1 MREKEK
7 EMKKRF
13 IAALLLVVMCMGA
26 FSACSLAG
34 KLEKDV
40 QVYLETSGGL
50 LGPYTVNAFNN
61 AIVPAQEAPK
71 GKKQLGWTD
80 DKNWS
85 EKDVKNVSVS
95 ENVGLIRYDDVK
107 NYAKKGKVT
116 LYPVFGEITRHD
128 IAIAWYAKSGTS
140 GLNQSVMDDFTDA
153 LKAYL
158 TEQGMNPSEMDIVV
172 RGYDGNVGT
181 SCGNIMKDADI
192 DIMIGWATRSNIEG
206 TGGLKAGEDFLQNYG
221 NITLTDAAKAR
232 YAARLGDTDLVKQV
246 YNWILTTYGGDGAK
260 KDYDVADTPVTPDPT
275 PDPDPKPDPITPIT
289 ITDTKLTV
297 SVWNN
302 SKGAWITQD
311 QLEKLK
317 TDFNTYLT
325 ERGVN
330 VNDLQ
335 IKWRVEEDVT
345 NVAAL
350 VKSVNEKGDVDFVL
364 ACGNN
369 VNSAGNLTNLE
380 KIQINDTSYMT
391 AGRYIAVL
399 NKDNPRQL
407 ATILYKFMSGKKFPI
422 TLTDTTLTVSVWSKG
437 GEWITT
443 GQLESLKTDF
453 NAYLTERG
461 VDVSTIKYNWII
473 ETATKVADLVK
484 SVNEKG
490 DVDFVLACGNNVNSA
505 GNLTN
510 LEKIQINDTPYMTAG
525 RYIAVLNKDNPRQLA
540 TILYE
545 FMSGQKFPKA
555 TEGGA
560 E

>member
-1 MREKEK
+1 
-7 EMKKRF
+7 MKKRF

-26 FSACSLAG
+26 FSACSLTG

-40 QVYLETSGGL
+40 QVYLETSDGL
-50 LGPYTVNAFNN
+50 LGPYTVNAFTN

-80 DKNWS
+80 DKNWN
-85 EKDVKNVSVS
+85 EKDIKNVSVS

-128 IAIAWYAKSGTS
+128 IAIAWYDKEKTS

-158 TEQGMNPSEMDIVV
+158 TEQGMNPAEMDIVV

-181 SCGNIMKDADI
+181 SCGNVMKDSDV
-192 DIMIGWATRSNIEG
+192 DIMVGWAAKSNLEG

-221 NITLTDAAKAR
+221 NITLTGAEKAR

-246 YNWILTTYGGDGAK
+246 YNWILTTYGGTGAK
-260 KDYDVADTPVTPDPT
+260 KDYDVADTPVDPNPT
-275 PDPDPKPDPITPIT
+275 PDPDPKPDPVTPIT

-317 TDFNTYLT
+317 TDFANYLT
-325 ERGVN
+325 ERSVN

-335 IKWRVEEDVT
+335 IEWRVEEDVT

-350 VKSVNEKGDVDFVL
+350 VKSVKTKGDVDFVL

-369 VNSAGNLTNLE
+369 VNSEGNLTNLE
-380 KIQINDTSYMT
+380 KLQINDTPYMT
-391 AGRYIAVL
+391 AGRFIAVL

-443 GQLESLKTDF
+443 EQLEKLKTDF
-453 NAYLTERG
+453 ATYLTERS
-461 VDVSTIKYNWII
+461 VNVNDLQIEWRV

-484 SVNEKG
+484 SVNDKG
-490 DVDFVLACGNNVNSA
+490 DVDFVLACGNNVNSS

-510 LEKIQINDTPYMTAG
+510 LEKIKIEASEYMAAN
-525 RYIAVLNKDNPRQLA
+525 RYIAVLNKDNPNQLA
-540 TILYE
+540 ELLYE
-545 FMSGQKFPKA
+545 FMTGKPFPSLA
-555 TEGGA
+555 EGGA
-560 E
+560 Q

>member
-1 MREKEK
+1 
-7 EMKKRF
+7 MKKRF

-26 FSACSLAG
+26 FSACSLTG

-40 QVYLETSGGL
+40 QVYLETSDGL
-50 LGPYTVNAFNN
+50 LGPYKVNAFNN
-61 AIVPAQEAPK
+61 AIVPAQEAPR

-80 DKNWS
+80 DKNWN
-85 EKDVKNVSVS
+85 EKDIKNVSVS

-140 GLNQSVMDDFTDA
+140 GLNQSIMDDFTDA

-158 TEQGMNPSEMDIVV
+158 TKQGMNPAEMDIVV

-181 SCGNIMKDADI
+181 SCGNIMKDSDI
-192 DIMIGWATRSNIEG
+192 DIMVGWAARSNIEG

-221 NITLTDAAKAR
+221 NITLTGAEKAR

-246 YNWILTTYGGDGAK
+246 YNWILTTYGGTGAK
-260 KDYDVADTPVTPDPT
+260 KDYDVADTPVDPNPTPDPDPT
-275 PDPDPKPDPITPIT
+275 PDPVTPIT

-317 TDFNTYLT
+317 TDFANYLK
-325 ERGVN
+325 ERSVN

-335 IKWRVEEDVT
+335 IEWRVEKDVT

-350 VKSVNEKGDVDFVL
+350 VNSVNTAGDVDFVL

-369 VNSAGNLTNLE
+369 VNSEGNLTNLE
-380 KIQINDTSYMT
+380 KLQINDTPYMT
-391 AGRYIAVL
+391 AGRFIAVL

-443 GQLESLKTDF
+443 EQLESLKTAFTAHLAD
-453 NAYLTERG
+453 LG
-461 VDVSTIKYNWII
+461 VDTTALTMVWRM
-473 ETATKVADLVK
+473 ETETEVEKLGV
-484 SVNEKG
+484 SVNNAG
-490 DVDFVLACGNNVNSA
+490 DVDFILACGANVTTKGKVQNV
-505 GNLTN
+505 
-510 LEKIQINDTPYMTAG
+510 EKIKIEASEYMAAN
-525 RYIAVLNKDNPRQLA
+525 RYIAVLNKDNPNQLA
-540 TILYE
+540 ELLYE
-545 FMSGQKFPKA
+545 FMTGKSFPSLA
-555 TEGGA
+555 EGGA
-560 E
+560 Q